1 MTSERLGNGATTGVG
16 SLPHRDGV
24 VAANFALD
32 SMSIPA
38 MPTLPRRSPA
48 EGMIAQAVVG
58 IHGITVGQYG
68 SIAID
73 VGRIG
78 PIHPV
83 VTDIQHDAF
92 GGFRAFL
99 NEAAKRPPKQVK
111 WQIVGPVTLGIA
123 LLRAGI
129 PEHLAFDV
137 AIRAVRSHVTNLL
150 DVIDAALPGVQQIVF
165 IDEPE
170 MHAVSEPGFALA
182 PDTAID
188 LVSGALAA
196 IEPRAIS
203 GLHCCADADWAPLIA
218 SGPQILGVP
227 VRPSVADSAG
237 YLGEF
242 LARGGTI
249 AWGVVPTDGP
259 IPTTAERPWRQLTAL
274 WCEMVNR
281 GCDQVQL
288 RQQAIVTPECGLGL
302 HSPSVADRVHRI
314 TAEVGR
320 RVHDQATATRFV
332 LGA

>member
-1 MTSERLGNGATTGVG
+1 MGNGATTGVG

-24 VAANFALD
+24 VAARFALD
-32 SMSIPA
+32 SMAIPA

-68 SIAID
+68 SIAVD
-73 VGRIG
+73 VSRIG
-78 PIHPV
+78 PTNPV
-83 VTDIQHDAF
+83 VTDLQHDAF

-99 NEAAKRPPKQVK
+99 AEAAKRPPKRVK

-123 LLRAGI
+123 LLRAGL

-137 AIRAVRSHVTNLL
+137 AIRAVRAHTGNLL
-150 DVIDAALPGVQQIVF
+150 DAVENALPGVEQIVF

-170 MHAVSEPGFALA
+170 MRAISEPGFALA

-196 IEPRAIS
+196 IETRAIS
-203 GLHCCADADWAPLIA
+203 GLHCCADADWAQLIA
-218 SGPQILGVP
+218 TGPQILGVP
-227 VRPSVADSAG
+227 VRPGVADSSG

-242 LARGGTI
+242 LARGGII

-281 GCDQVQL
+281 GCDQVRL
-288 RQQAIVTPECGLGL
+288 RQQALVTPECGMGL
-302 HSPSVADRVHRI
+302 HSPAVADRVHRI